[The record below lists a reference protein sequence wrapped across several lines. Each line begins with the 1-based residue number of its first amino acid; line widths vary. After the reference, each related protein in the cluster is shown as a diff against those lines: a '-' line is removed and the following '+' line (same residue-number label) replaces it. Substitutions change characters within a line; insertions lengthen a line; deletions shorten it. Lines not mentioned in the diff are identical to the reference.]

1 VDDVEWG
8 GAGEGGGE
16 GEGEGEGEGDDG
28 GTRVRRVSAVE
39 VGVGLR

>member
-8 GAGEGGGE
+8 GAGDGD
-16 GEGEGEGEGDDG
+16 GEGEGEGDDG
-28 GTRVRRVSAVE
+28 GTRLRRVSAVE

>member
-8 GAGEGGGE
+8 GAGDGDGD
-16 GEGEGEGEGDDG
+16 GEGEGEGDDG
-28 GTRVRRVSAVE
+28 GTRLRRVSAVE